1 MENNNN
7 NNCNNC
13 NNPAPLEFIR
23 HPSDGGGG
31 IDGGDCLT
39 DVTDDGF
46 DCSSPDIDNPDPDDP
61 TRLVLAT
68 PRRSVWPESVVNKPL
83 RRTEYIIC

>member
-7 NNCNNC
+7 CNC

-23 HPSDGGGG
+23 HPSDSGDCG
-31 IDGGDCLT
+31 DGDCLT
-39 DVTDDGF
+39 NVTDDDGIGI
-46 DCSSPDIDNPDPDDP
+46 DSESPDIDDPDDP
-61 TRLVLAT
+61 TLHVLAT
-68 PRRSVWPESVVNKPL
+68 PHRSVWPESVVNKPL

>member
-7 NNCNNC
+7 CNC

-23 HPSDGGGG
+23 HPSAGGGG
-31 IDGGDCLT
+31 GNDEDCLT
-39 DVTDDGF
+39 DATDDLNGE
-46 DCSSPDIDNPDPDDP
+46 SPDIDDPEDDP
-61 TRLVLAT
+61 TLLVLAT

-83 RRTEYIIC
+83 KRTEYIIY

>member
-7 NNCNNC
+7 CNC

-23 HPSDGGGG
+23 HPSDGGGN
-31 IDGGDCLT
+31 DGDCLT
-39 DVTDDGF
+39 DATDNDDLNGE
-46 DCSSPDIDNPDPDDP
+46 SPDIDDPDDP
-61 TRLVLAT
+61 TLLVLAT

-83 RRTEYIIC
+83 KRTEYIIC